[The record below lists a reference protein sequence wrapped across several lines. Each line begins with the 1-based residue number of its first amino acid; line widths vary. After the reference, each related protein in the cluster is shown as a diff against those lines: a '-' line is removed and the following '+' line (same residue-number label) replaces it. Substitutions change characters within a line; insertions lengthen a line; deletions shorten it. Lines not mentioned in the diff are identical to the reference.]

1 MLHPSR
7 RLPALSAFVP
17 ALRAA
22 LLAAL
27 LGLGA
32 QAAGAA
38 EAWERFFTRSLGDYR
53 AELADARAASKKGVM
68 FVYQQDPCPYCERM
82 KANIL
87 SRPDVQKWYGA
98 RFAAYSIDVRG
109 SVEIQDFAGRSTTES
124 RYAREA
130 LVRGAPAVDFYDL
143 EGRLLA
149 RVPGEIDD
157 PRTFLALGEWV
168 ASGAHEKQSFDEF
181 RAARKLGG
189 APLKINVYKP

>member
-1 MLHPSR
+1 MSPPSR

-17 ALRAA
+17 ALRVA

-53 AELADARAASKKGVM
+53 AELADARAAGKKGVM

-82 KANIL
+82 RAKIL

-109 SVEIQDFAGRSTTES
+109 SVEMQDFAGRSTTES
-124 RYAREA
+124 RYARDA
-130 LVRGAPAVDFYDL
+130 LVRGDSDAAWQLSAQAL
-143 EGRLLA
+143 EAGRDYVEVRQFLGFIA
-149 RVPGEIDD
+149 RCVFPF
-157 PRTFLALGEWV
+157 TA
-168 ASGAHEKQSFDEF
+168 
-181 RAARKLGG
+181 
-189 APLKINVYKP
+189 